1 MKRWVQNACTR
12 LKQERAGNLRVKN
25 RLEICKSTRKK
36 KKKKVLSSDL
46 RPSPRIERT
55 MGEISDRT
63 NIISIERIRRV
74 LEGVVEFHCLFINER
89 RTGGSRKMLFLLG

>member
-12 LKQERAGNLRVKN
+12 LKQEHVGNLVKN
-25 RLEICKSTRKK
+25 RLEICESTRRQ
-36 KKKKVLSSDL
+36 KKVLSSDL

-55 MGEISDRT
+55 MGEISDGT
-63 NIISIERIRRV
+63 NIISVERIRRV
-74 LEGVVEFHCLFINER
+74 LAGVVEFHCLFINER